1 MRKVQ
6 VKQWYPQG
14 RQRMSR
20 RLQKGVYMKTDC
32 DIIKDL
38 LPLYTEGLA
47 SEKSRIAVE
56 EHLEDCEECRAI
68 YREMREPKPQIRY
81 NREPAESFRRYA
93 KKEKSKLRVRTAV
106 ITTTVIL
113 LLVAVRLIAVGGLAV
128 FLAVDGQKA
137 EIHEDTDVSHY
148 ARYMGEK
155 AEKEYVN
162 KWGMKEDIF
171 PGQITEKMQVADY
184 KMVYYNP
191 WDAQYLSYLVV
202 EYDEEAYAAEA
213 ERLKNYG
220 STEYLGYYGAE
231 GFPEG
236 YTLLAME
243 ADPYYG
249 FVYALETGERQ
260 IVYVELIFCNYFM
273 DLDYEE
279 MIPAEFLPT
288 GFDATKENAYR
299 KQMLGEQ
306 E

>member
-106 ITTTVIL
+106 ITTSVIL

-155 AEKEYVN
+155 AEKEYIN

-171 PGQITEKMQVADY
+171 PGQITENMKVKDY

-202 EYDEEAYAAEA
+202 EYGEAAYET
-213 ERLKNYG
+213 ERRRLKEYA
-220 STEYLGYYGAE
+220 STEYLGYYGVEGFAE
-231 GFPEG
+231 GC
-236 YTLLAME
+236 TLLAME

-249 FVYALETGERQ
+249 FVYALETGDRQ
-260 IVYVELIFCNYFM
+260 IVYVELIFCNYFF

-279 MIPAEFLPT
+279 TVPARYLPV
-288 GFDATKENAYR
+288 GFDASRENAYR
-299 KQMLGEQ
+299 KQMLGQ
-306 E
+306 QG